1 MTGRQGRQPEDARRP
16 AGTDHSWADE
26 MVLFSGEQPVAGPR
40 AGTPA
45 GPPRLV
51 PTWLVAGAVLLA
63 CVAVALAA
71 LWWQHRSRVIEV
83 TRQIRPYLP
92 AGPDAAGC
100 PSGSHC
106 QVRSDFGQ
114 SLSVQARR
122 LFPDA
127 TVLSSV
133 SVTSR
138 ETGQTVQ
145 TTIVLQT
152 PSGLEVSATAQCV
165 PGAAPIP
172 PRAAPLP
179 VVGPAQADFVV
190 PGTPGCSV
198 AVTAQVPRAVPVPA
212 VLLERLAGDPQV
224 QLGP

>member
-1 MTGRQGRQPEDARRP
+1 MTDRGGPQPDDDAGQP
-16 AGTDHSWADE
+16 AGTEQFWTDD
-26 MVLFSGEQPVAGPR
+26 VLLLPGAHPVRNA
-40 AGTPA
+40 AAA

-51 PTWLVAGAVLLA
+51 ATWLVAVAVLLA
-63 CVAVALAA
+63 VAADGLAA

-83 TRQIRPYLP
+83 TSEVRPYLP
-92 AGPDAAGC
+92 AGPDPAGC

-114 SLSVQARR
+114 SLSVLARR

-133 SVTSR
+133 SVTSS
-138 ETGQTVQ
+138 ESGQPVQ
-145 TTIVLQT
+145 ATIVLQT
-152 PSGLEVSATAQCV
+152 PAGVQVSATAQCV

-179 VVGPAQADFVV
+179 PVGPAQADFVV
-190 PGTPGCSV
+190 PGKPGCSV
-198 AVTAQVPRAVPVPA
+198 AVAAQVPRTVPVPA
-212 VLLERLAGDPQV
+212 ALLERLANDPQV
-224 QLGP
+224 QLSP